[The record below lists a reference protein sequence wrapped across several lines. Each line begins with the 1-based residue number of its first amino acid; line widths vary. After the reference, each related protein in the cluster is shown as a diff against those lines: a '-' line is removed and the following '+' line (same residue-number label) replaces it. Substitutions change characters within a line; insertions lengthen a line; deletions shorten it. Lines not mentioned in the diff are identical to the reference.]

1 MFIVWRCCVS
11 IKKKKAE
18 ELEIKYRK
26 EQGLPDFVP
35 TGAKV
40 SSVGDDAA
48 ADAEAESAAPV
59 VLESTPETRAAL
71 VSRLSDLPDD
81 SKSVVEAMNQ
91 LKAEG
96 LAPRCVSEIRWGWGS
111 DFVVD
116 TRFQGSHPV
125 WGYTRG
131 SIVSPRPGCPH

>member
-1 MFIVWRCCVS
+1 MNNRVARSAYCTGCLSYGVVYETE
-11 IKKKKAE
+11 KKAE

-35 TGAKV
+35 SGAKV

-48 ADAEAESAAPV
+48 AAAEAESAAPV
-59 VLESTPETRAAL
+59 VLESTPETRATL

-96 LAPRCVSEIRWGWGS
+96 YAPRCVSEIL
-111 DFVVD
+111 
-116 TRFQGSHPV
+116 
-125 WGYTRG
+125 
-131 SIVSPRPGCPH
+131 